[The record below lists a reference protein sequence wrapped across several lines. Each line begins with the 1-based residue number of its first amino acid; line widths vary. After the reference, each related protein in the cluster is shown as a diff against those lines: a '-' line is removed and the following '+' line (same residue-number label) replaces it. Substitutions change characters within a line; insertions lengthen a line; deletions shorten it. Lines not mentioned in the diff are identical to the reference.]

1 MSQSFGVS
9 TSAGGNTASM
19 LTTSMTMT
27 SWPDLGFRPL
37 RQSCRG
43 VMRRSIFFDSP
54 TPLLG
59 YCQSKGVRAYDRTE
73 VTAIERRNGRAKLKT
88 DRGST
93 VEARR
98 IVFATGYESQQYLR
112 RNAGAL
118 HSTFAAISEPIA
130 SFPSWPGRCLIWETA
145 RPYFYLRTTLDDRVI
160 IGGEDV
166 PFATEQRRDGLI
178 RRKTKKLV
186 QRFGELFPGT
196 TFEVAY
202 AWAGTFGETKDGLAY
217 IGRSPERPNDYFALG
232 YGGNGITM
240 SVVAAGL
247 IVDDYMRR
255 KNADSRIYRF
265 GR

>member
-1 MSQSFGVS
+1 MLNTS
-9 TSAGGNTASM
+9 TTK
-19 LTTSMTMT
+19 T
-27 SWPDLGFRPL
+27 SWTSFEFSAPAAILSRGDAQIDIFR
-37 RQSCRG
+37 
-43 VMRRSIFFDSP
+43 F
-54 TPLLG
+54 THALLG
-59 YCQSKGVRAYDRTE
+59 YCQRKGVRAYDRTE
-73 VTAIERRNGRAKLKT
+73 VTAIEHRNGRARLKT

-93 VEARR
+93 INSRR

-112 RNAGAL
+112 RSLGAL
-118 HSTFAAISEPIA
+118 HSTFAAVSEPIVP
-130 SFPSWPGRCLIWETA
+130 FPKSPGRCLIWETA

-166 PFATEQRRDGLI
+166 PFATEHRRDGLI
-178 RRKTKKLV
+178 GRKTKKLV
-186 QRFGELFPGT
+186 HRFGELFPDL

-217 IGRSPERPNDYFALG
+217 IGHSPEPSERITCVFGWLR
-232 YGGNGITM
+232 GNGITM

-255 KNADSRIYRF
+255 ENADLRIYRF